1 MARPFK
7 LLMILVG
14 LVLLVA
20 IGAVIAVIATFDPND
35 YRSQI
40 AGIVKDK
47 TGRELQIGD
56 IGLSVFPWIKVDL
69 SAVSLS
75 NAPGFGEQPFAEVGK
90 AKVGVELMPLLRQR
104 KIVVDGLQL
113 DGLVLNLARNAE
125 GKTNWEDLVKKEDKP
140 DEPET
145 PEDESKFKLE
155 DIDIGGIEITKAA
168 IRYQDDQAKQ
178 AYQISDFNLK
188 TGALKPGKAFDIETS
203 VKAAL
208 EAQKLNVELK
218 LSTHVD
224 PDLDTQDIEL
234 SKLKLEAKLSGA
246 QQGEAKFEGDIKGN
260 LKTQAFE
267 LPKLTLDVKGKS
279 GDIEAEATL
288 KGSIKGDMISQ
299 QIDVSG
305 LDLDAKGKQGPMN
318 NGQAKLKGAIKAN
331 LQTQVFDLTGLD
343 VDAKGKYGEY
353 DIAALLKTAAHAE
366 LASKLFT
373 AKGLT
378 LNATVGGKAVPGGTQ
393 KVDLTVGDVK
403 LDQAKGSGQVSSVLL
418 KAAGLEASTSLAV
431 SALDTDTPR
440 FSGPLEVKPFNAREL
455 IAKFSAEPLKTADAK
470 ALTSVSLSS
479 RIDGSTKSLKLDD
492 LLLKLDQ
499 STVSGSLNLRDFA
512 SMALG
517 FALKIDSIDA
527 DRYLPPVEPPPANQP
542 AKPYNAAELNKTEIP
557 LDALNDLDVDGT
569 LSIGKLK
576 IKGTNLSDVRLDIA
590 GPKGAAKQASLA
602 GKLYGGSFTA
612 NTRIAPGPHPS
623 YAIKTSLQSLSLGP
637 ALKDF
642 MGDDKVTGVGTVNLD
657 ITTAGKT
664 VGDVRKALN
673 GDVSLNFK
681 NGAVKGFNLG
691 EMLRKGKAML
701 AGQQYVAPAEPVE
714 TDFAV
719 IDFSGKIVN
728 GVLKSD
734 SLDAR
739 NPLLRVGGSGEIDLV
754 NETFNYTAKPTI
766 VESSKG
772 QGGRGLEDLGGLT
785 VPIKL
790 TGTFSAPK
798 YKIDFKDMAKERAKA
813 EVKQQLDVRK
823 EELQQKL
830 NDKYGDKLNQKLG
843 PELAPALE
851 GLFGKKKKKD
861 AQPPAQEQPQQQ
873 PSAPAE
879 QKPAEQKKEESAPSN
894 P

>member
-14 LVLLVA
+14 LVLLVLV
-20 IGAVIAVIATFDPND
+20 GAVVAVIATFDPND
-35 YRSQI
+35 YKAQI
-40 AGIVKDK
+40 AGLVKDK
-47 TGRELQIGD
+47 TGRDLAIGD

-69 SAVSLS
+69 SKVSLS
-75 NAPGFGEQPFAEVGK
+75 NAPGFGDQPFAEVGQ
-90 AKVGVELMPLLRQR
+90 AKVGVELMPLLRER
-104 KIVVDGLQL
+104 KIVVDGLKL
-113 DGLVLNLARNAE
+113 DGLVLNLAKNAE
-125 GKTNWEDLVKKEDKP
+125 GKTNWDDLASKDDKNEPEKP
-140 DEPET
+140 DEP
-145 PEDESKFKLE
+145 SKFKLE

-234 SKLKLEAKLSGA
+234 SKLKFEAKVSGA
-246 QQGEAKFEGDIKGN
+246 QEGEAKFEGDIKGN

-279 GDIEAEATL
+279 GDIEGEATL

-305 LDLDAKGKQGPMN
+305 LELDAKGKQGTVA
-318 NGQAKLKGAIKAN
+318 NGQASVKGAIKAN
-331 LQTQVFDLTGLD
+331 LQTQVFDLTGLS
-343 VDAKGKYGEY
+343 VDAKGKYQEY
-353 DIAALLKTAAHAE
+353 DLAALLKTAAHAE
-366 LASKLFT
+366 LGSKLFT

-378 LNATVGGKAVPGGTQ
+378 LDATVGGKAVPGGAQ
-393 KVDLTVGDVK
+393 KIDLAVGDVR

-418 KAAGLEASTSLAV
+418 KAAGLEASTSLALA
-431 SALDTDTPR
+431 ALDTDTPR
-440 FSGPLEVKPFNAREL
+440 FSGPLTVKPFNAREL
-455 IAKFSAEPLKTADAK
+455 IAKFSAEPLKTSDAK
-470 ALTSVSLSS
+470 ALTAVSLSS
-479 RIDGSTKSLKLDD
+479 KIEGSTKSLKLDE

-499 STVSGSLNLRDFA
+499 STINGSLNVRDFA
-512 SMALG
+512 SLALG
-517 FALKIDSIDA
+517 FALKIDAIDA
-527 DRYLPPVEPPPANQP
+527 DRYLPPVEQPPANQP
-542 AKPYNAAELNKTEIP
+542 APAYNAAELNKTEIP
-557 LDALNDLDVDGT
+557 LDALNDLNVDGS

-576 IKGTNLSDVRLDIA
+576 IKGANLSDVRLDIA
-590 GPKGAAKQASLA
+590 GPKGAPKQASLA

-612 NTRIAPGPHPS
+612 NTRIAPGPRPT
-623 YAIKTSLQSLSLGP
+623 YAVKTSLQSLALGP

-642 MGDDKVTGVGTVNLD
+642 MGDDKVTGIGTVNLD

-701 AGQQYVAPAEPVE
+701 SGQQYAAPAEAVE

-719 IDFSGKIVN
+719 IDFGGKIVN

-739 NPLLRVGGSGEIDLV
+739 NPLLRVGGSGEIDLA

-785 VPIKL
+785 IPIKL

-798 YKIDFKDMAKERAKA
+798 YKIDFKDMATAKVKA

-823 EELQQKL
+823 EDLQQKL

-851 GLFGKKKKKD
+851 GLFGKKKKK
-861 AQPPAQEQPQQQ
+861 AAEQPATEQQQ
-873 PSAPAE
+873 TAPAE
-879 QKPAEQKKEESAPSN
+879 EKKEESAPSN